1 MMKKK
6 RYAGGRVTREMT
18 FPRVPDG
25 TIPLVNR
32 YHKIYN
38 IINGIDEKRYVA
50 KSPSRRS
57 GRYVA
62 SVITVRQIR
71 MAQRKI

>member
-1 MMKKK
+1 
-6 RYAGGRVTREMT
+6 MT

-25 TIPLVNR
+25 TNPLVNR
-32 YHKIYN
+32 YHKVYN

-62 SVITVRQIR
+62 SVITV
-71 MAQRKI
+71 